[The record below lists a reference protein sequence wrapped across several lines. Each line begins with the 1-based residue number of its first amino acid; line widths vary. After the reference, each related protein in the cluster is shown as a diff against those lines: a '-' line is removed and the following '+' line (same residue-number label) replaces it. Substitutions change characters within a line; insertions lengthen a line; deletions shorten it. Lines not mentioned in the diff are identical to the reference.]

1 VRLAK
6 QFRGDLLPDIDPT
19 ITVARATQ
27 LDEARQMAAR
37 QLFLGSS
44 ASEAIVTAHAERIT
58 VITALLKQ
66 IAALSRA
73 HRRTDQ
79 YLAALPGGKAAQSS
93 AAV

>member
-44 ASEAIVTAHAERIT
+44 ASDL
-58 VITALLKQ
+58 ITALLKQ